1 MTIKPEVSDIQID
14 KIGLKVGLEVHQQL
28 ATGTKLFCNC
38 SSIEST
44 DYPLKFVRK
53 LRIARSE
60 LGELDPSALFESS
73 KQKTI
78 LYYANPESS
87 CLVEQDEEPPHDLS
101 RGSKETALIMAS
113 ALKTNIFNEIYV
125 MRKLVIDGSNTSGFQ
140 RTMLIGLGGGLEVDG
155 KNVGVQSICLEED
168 AAKLLNDSVDFR
180 EYTLDRLGIPLVEI
194 ALEPVSGTPEEIK
207 KIALTLGR
215 LLRATKRVQ
224 RGLGS
229 IRQDVNVSIEGGG
242 IVEVK
247 GVQKLDQLEKV
258 VEYEAK
264 RQHGLKII
272 ADKLKVLD
280 IERIAKERD
289 VKDVTEA
296 FRNCK
301 SKTIQKALVNG
312 AVVKA
317 IKVKNFSGI
326 FGFEPY
332 SGIRLGKQLGEL
344 VRFFGLGG
352 VFHSDEL
359 PDYGIE
365 EAEVQQVKKILESQ
379 QNDGFLILAGEPKK
393 LDIVIESIIKR
404 IEDAKIGVPAETRVA
419 TVTGETVYLRP
430 KPGASRM
437 YPETDIPPIIVTN
450 NELEEAKKKIPKSW
464 EESILE
470 LQKQYE
476 MNPQLALQI
485 FDSEYLDLFESICKD
500 KRISPNFVSS
510 VLSGTITNL
519 ERRGLDSK
527 LLKNS
532 DISKAFGF
540 LTERKI
546 AKESLEIIFESIM
559 NKTASSIEDAIQKNA
574 ISAVEDSDLNSILDE
589 LVLSNIKIIEQQ
601 GLRSIGPLMGLAM
614 KNLRGKVDGEKINQ
628 LLEEKIKSRIDTIS
642 KGK

>member
-1 MTIKPEVSDIQID
+1 MSEIQINS
-14 KIGLKVGLEVHQQL
+14 IGLKVGLEVHQQL

-38 SSIEST
+38 SLIEST
-44 DYPLKFVRK
+44 EYPLKFVRR

-60 LGELDPSALFESS
+60 LGEFDPSALFESS

-101 RGSKETALIMAS
+101 PGSKETALIMAS
-113 ALKTNIFNEIYV
+113 ALRTNIFNEIYV

-140 RTMLIGLGGGLEVDG
+140 RTMLIGLGGSLEVDG
-155 KNVGVQSICLEED
+155 KNIGVQSICLEED
-168 AAKLLNDSVDFR
+168 AAKLLNDSFNFR

-272 ADKLKVLD
+272 ADKLKGLD
-280 IERIAKERD
+280 TERIAKERD
-289 VKDVTEA
+289 VKDITDA

-301 SKTIQKALVNG
+301 SKTIQKALVDG
-312 AVVKA
+312 SVVKA
-317 IKVKNFSGI
+317 IKVKNFLGI

-332 SGIRLGKQLGEL
+332 PGIRLGKQLGEL

-352 VFHSDEL
+352 IFHSDEL
-359 PDYGIE
+359 PNYGIE
-365 EAEVQQVKKILESQ
+365 EADIQQVKKILESQ

-393 LDIVIESIIKR
+393 LDMVIESIIKR

-419 TVTGETVYLRP
+419 TITGETAYLRP
-430 KPGASRM
+430 RPGASRM
-437 YPETDIPPIIVTN
+437 YPETDIPPIMVTD
-450 NELEEAKKKIPKSW
+450 NELEEAKKKIPRSW

-476 MNPQLALQI
+476 LNSQLALQI

-519 ERRGLDSK
+519 ERRGLDSR
-527 LLKNS
+527 LLKNP
-532 DISKAFGF
+532 DISKAFEF
-540 LTERKI
+540 LAEGRI
-546 AKESLEIIFESIM
+546 AKESLEIIFESMM
-559 NKTASSIEDAIQKNA
+559 NKTASSIEDAIQKNS
-574 ISAVEDSDLNSILDE
+574 INTIEDGDLNNILDE
-589 LVLSNIKIIEQQ
+589 LVLSNIKIVEQQ

-614 KNLRGKVDGEKINQ
+614 KDLRGKVDGQKINQ
-628 LLEEKIKSRIDTIS
+628 LLEAKIKSRIDIS
-642 KGK
+642 SK

>member
-1 MTIKPEVSDIQID
+1 MTIKSDVSEVQID

-28 ATGTKLFCNC
+28 GTGTKLFCNC

-44 DYPLKFVRK
+44 DYPIKFTRR

-60 LGELDPSALFESS
+60 LGELDPSALFETS

-78 LYYANPESS
+78 MYYANPESS
-87 CLVEQDEEPPHDLS
+87 CLVEQDEEPPHDVS
-101 RGSKETALIMAS
+101 ADAKETALIVSS

-140 RTMLIGLGGGLEVDG
+140 RTMLIGRGGNLEVDG

-168 AAKLLNDSVDFR
+168 AAKLLNDLADFR
-180 EYTLDRLGIPLVEI
+180 EYTLDRLGIPLIEI
-194 ALEPVSGTPEEIK
+194 ALEPVSGTPQEIK

-229 IRQDVNVSIEGGG
+229 IRQDVNVSIDGGG

-272 ADKLKVLD
+272 YEKLQKMD
-280 IERIAKERD
+280 TERIAKERD
-289 VKDVTEA
+289 VKDVTLY
-296 FRNCK
+296 FRDCK
-301 SKTIQKALVNG
+301 SKTIQKSITSG

-317 IKVKNFSGI
+317 IKVKNFAGM

-332 SGIRLGKQLGEL
+332 PGIRLGKQLGEL

-352 VFHSDEL
+352 IFHSDEL
-359 PDYGIE
+359 PNYGIE
-365 EAEVQQVKKILESQ
+365 ENEIQQVKKVLEIQ
-379 QNDGFLILAGEPKK
+379 QNDGFLILAGESQK
-393 LDIVIESIIKR
+393 LDTVIESIIRR
-404 IEDAKIGVPAETRVA
+404 IEEAKIGVPAETRVA
-419 TVTGETVYLRP
+419 TLSGETVYLRP

-437 YPETDIPPIIVTN
+437 YPETDIPPIIVN
-450 NELEEAKKKIPKSW
+450 SNEIDEARKKVPKSW
-464 EESILE
+464 EESLLA
-470 LQKQYE
+470 LQKQYDL
-476 MNPQLALQI
+476 NPQLALQI

-510 VLSGTITNL
+510 VLCGTITNL

-527 LLKNS
+527 LLKDS
-532 DISKAFGF
+532 DISKAFEF
-540 LTERKI
+540 LAEGKI
-546 AKESLEIIFESIM
+546 AKESLEIIFESMM
-559 NKTASSIEDAIQKNA
+559 NQTSTSLEDAIEKNA
-574 ISAVEDSDLNSILDE
+574 ISTIDDRELNGILDE
-589 LVLSNIKIIEQQ
+589 LVLANIKVIEQQ
-601 GLRSIGPLMGLAM
+601 GPRSIGPLMGLAM
-614 KNLRGKVDGEKINQ
+614 KNLRGKVDGQRINQ
-628 LLEEKIKSRIDTIS
+628 MLEAKIKMRLDTNP
-642 KGK
+642 KGN